1 MNYTNT
7 KEAEIKILELQIVAS
22 FLFIITTFIS
32 IFITYNEDYYLKN
45 GKRIINSKDAT
56 KLSKLNRTFIIILLF
71 VFLYINYKN
80 KEIDEIKNN
89 DITPDNLQ
97 IFASYLSL
105 IASFIILYVVYKY
118 GEDVI
123 PTTENPES

>member
-1 MNYTNT
+1 MNYTDT
-7 KEAEIKILELQIVAS
+7 KETEIKILDLQIVAS

-32 IFITYNEDYYLKN
+32 ILITYNEDYYLKN
-45 GKRIINSKDAT
+45 GKRIINSKDAV
-56 KLSKLNRTFIIILLF
+56 KLSKLNRAFIIILLF

-80 KEIDEIKNN
+80 KEIDKIKNN
-89 DITPDNLQ
+89 DIAPDNLQ

-105 IASFIILYVVYKY
+105 VASFIILYVVYKY